1 MPGETTNLIALN
13 IAFFFK
19 ALFRQIKGYAFFAHD
34 VKLMVMGNK
43 VYRYYPD
50 LVVIHQKDDHK
61 KYVTD
66 PVLIV

>member
-1 MPGETTNLIALN
+1 MPGETTTANLIPLN

-19 ALFRQIKGYAFFAHD
+19 ALFRQIKGY

-43 VYRYYPD
+43 VYRYPD

-66 PVLIV
+66 SVLIV